1 MLKLLRFLKPYWWQV
16 LILLIATAGQVYTT
30 LALPALMAQIINGG
44 IVPGNTDVIWQ
55 TGLLMIGLALIS
67 AVASFVSSYFSA
79 RVGAN
84 FARDVRAE
92 IFEKVLNFNMLD
104 LKDFST
110 ASLLTRTTNDVNQVQ
125 NVMIMMLAM
134 LLRAPLFLIIS
145 IIMAVVTAPDMSWI
159 ILVGAAAILGSVV
172 LIMSLVVPKFKIFQ
186 DLIDRLTLITRE
198 NLTGLRVIRAFNNEK
213 LEQQKFQK
221 TNDKLTRLLIY
232 IDKILELQNP
242 LIGVIFNGTTLLCSW
257 VGISLL
263 SKDFSYL
270 GNMTAFTQY
279 VTFVMI
285 SFLMMS
291 MLFVM
296 LPRANVSAHRINE
309 ILVIKPKIAW
319 KDKTV
324 GVPEKVASVEFRN
337 VDFCYPGA
345 GEKVLDAVSFVARA
359 GETTA
364 FIGSTGSGKSTLIN
378 LVPRFYEASGGEIL
392 INGLAI
398 QDYAKEDL
406 IRRIGLVPQKGML
419 FSGTIKSNIKF
430 GAPTATDEQVRKAA
444 RIAQAENFIEKFP
457 KKYDSHIA
465 QGGTNVSGGQKQRLS
480 IARAICKN
488 PDIFVFDDAF
498 SALDMKTDAKLRL
511 ALKEVT
517 ANAVVLIVA
526 QRVSTV
532 KDADQI
538 VVLNNG
544 KIVGKGKHLELLAE
558 CKVYQEI
565 VKSQLSDI
573 EYKHELKL
581 AEKAKLG
588 KVRGADSGGR
598 GDNRSVSRSV
608 DRDAS
613 HGADHSTSHGDNR
626 SASRDVKRGAKKA
639 ERSKDD

>member
-1 MLKLLRFLKPYWWQV
+1 
-16 LILLIATAGQVYTT
+16 
-30 LALPALMAQIINGG
+30 MAQIINGG

-309 ILVIKPKIAW
+309 ILAIKPKIAW

-337 VDFCYPGA
+337 VDFYYPGA

-406 IRRIGLVPQKGML
+406 MRRIGLVPQKGML

-430 GAPTATDEQVRKAA
+430 GAPAATDEQVRKAA

-565 VKSQLSDI
+565 VKSQLSDV
-573 EYKHELKL
+573 EYRRELKL
-581 AEKAKLG
+581 AEKAKPG
-588 KVRGADSGGR
+588 KVCGAESGSR
-598 GDNRSVSRSV
+598 GDNRSVSCSV
-608 DRDAS
+608 DSGAS
-613 HGADHSTSHGDNR
+613 HGADHSTSRGDNR
-626 SASRDVKRGAKKA
+626 SASRSVDRGAKKA